1 MNTKLWLI
9 LAARVKSAIYTF
21 VSQLLLVHIFL
32 SVPHSPRSLD
42 PFINENDC
50 YIHAGALKMT
60 APIL

>member
-1 MNTKLWLI
+1 MI
-9 LAARVKSAIYTF
+9 LAQTPPPKHADVILEPRGGRT
-21 VSQLLLVHIFL
+21 
-32 SVPHSPRSLD
+32 RSLD